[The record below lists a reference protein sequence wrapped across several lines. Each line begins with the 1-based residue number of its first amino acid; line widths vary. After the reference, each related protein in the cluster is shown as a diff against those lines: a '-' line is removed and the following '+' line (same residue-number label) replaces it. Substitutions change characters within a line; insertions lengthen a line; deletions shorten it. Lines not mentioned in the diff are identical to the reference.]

1 MKPKLNINP
10 KLCIA
15 TLLAAG
21 LIAPA
26 QDALAKKKKTSGSA
40 QKVKVLEDENA
51 ELHQQLADAQ
61 IKEQELQKAAQAM
74 PVAKNGAV
82 NADSNPFGAKELPS
96 RQKPLVVGE
105 MSCGANMSQTKAEPS
120 DQFLFNPVLGG
131 TEMFNALPKGMYM
144 FNTKWGHSQQD
155 GLQAGTHPVS
165 GSQVNPNNVQYPY
178 GAVPT
183 HMTMDLF
190 KFMGSYG
197 ITDQLTLM
205 GIINYQA
212 NGLQQ
217 MPQDRET
224 TSIWS
229 ASPVNTSGLGDTELD
244 AIYKIHDSKLG
255 KVTGTLG
262 LSIPTGSTTQD
273 STGGDGY
280 GYRAPYNMQL
290 GSGTVDVKPA
300 LTYNWI
306 SDNALWNLGGQA
318 SGIVHTGTNH
328 GWAYGNSVNLSTWG
342 QRAFGPATTWVRLKY
357 TDTAQIRGRD
367 NQVLLQ
373 QRDNDAD
380 DYRTNDAEVYP
391 TSAPNADP
399 RNYGGQILNAFVGAS
414 YKYNAF
420 SFGLEGGVPAYQNL
434 NGLQLKNSW
443 QITSGFQAM
452 F

>member
-1 MKPKLNINP
+1 
-10 KLCIA
+10 
-15 TLLAAG
+15 
-21 LIAPA
+21 
-26 QDALAKKKKTSGSA
+26 
-40 QKVKVLEDENA
+40 
-51 ELHQQLADAQ
+51 
-61 IKEQELQKAAQAM
+61 
-74 PVAKNGAV
+74 
-82 NADSNPFGAKELPS
+82 
-96 RQKPLVVGE
+96 
-105 MSCGANMSQTKAEPS
+105 
-120 DQFLFNPVLGG
+120 
-131 TEMFNALPKGMYM
+131 
-144 FNTKWGHSQQD
+144 
-155 GLQAGTHPVS
+155 
-165 GSQVNPNNVQYPY
+165 
-178 GAVPT
+178 
-183 HMTMDLF
+183 MTMDLF